1 MPRTPW
7 IRLIFALSAISCLP
21 VASATA
27 QRGPYGYGY
36 GWGAY
41 PYNLDSAY
49 NTSRQIASQ
58 QHLAAQK
65 HAFQQSARTEGSI
78 RNTLSSEARRATQGI
93 TAQQQGAKDW
103 WFKQEQR
110 KLAERK
116 QQTQQLAALR
126 ASGFVDPN
134 AADPAAA
141 AAPEPELAHPQS
153 QPAQT
158 GVTPWPNLLRDS
170 RFEASRAKLEAVF
183 REWKSPKHPLTPEQ
197 YRKILDGIGEMKTT
211 LRDMA
216 HDITAAEYLATEKY
230 LDGLVYEARAAVQKT
245 ETPEATPATTGKS
258 QPEK

>member
-7 IRLIFALSAISCLP
+7 IRLVLAMSVISCLP
-21 VASATA
+21 IASATA
-27 QRGPYGYGY
+27 QRGPYGYGS

-49 NTSRQIASQ
+49 NTSRKIASQ

-65 HAFQQSARTEGSI
+65 HAFQQSAQMQQGI
-78 RNTLSSEARRATQGI
+78 RGTLSSEARRTTQGI

-116 QQTQQLAALR
+116 QRPQQLAAAR
-126 ASGFVDPN
+126 VPMYADPN
-134 AADPAAA
+134 ATDPAT
-141 AAPEPELAHPQS
+141 APREPARPQP
-153 QPAQT
+153 QPAQP

-197 YRKILDGIGEMKTT
+197 YREILDGVGQMKTT

-230 LDGLVYEARAAVQKT
+230 LDGLVYEARAAVTKG
-245 ETPEATPATTGKS
+245 E
-258 QPEK
+258 PEKSGAAEPPGR

>member
-1 MPRTPW
+1 MPRTAR
-7 IRLIFALSAISCLP
+7 IRLVLAMSVIGCLP
-21 VASATA
+21 IATATA

-49 NTSRQIASQ
+49 NTSRRIASQ

-65 HAFQQSARTEGSI
+65 HAFQQSARVQEDIHGA
-78 RNTLSSEARRATQGI
+78 LSSQARSTTQGLA
-93 TAQQQGAKDW
+93 AQQQGARDW

-116 QQTQQLAALR
+116 QRDQPLAALR
-126 ASGFVDPN
+126 ASGSVDPN
-134 AADPAAA
+134 AADPAAVA
-141 AAPEPELAHPQS
+141 PRKLARPQPEPA
-153 QPAQT
+153 QP

-170 RFEASRAKLEAVF
+170 RFEASRTKLEAVF

-197 YRKILDGIGEMKTT
+197 YRTILEGISEMKTT
-211 LRDMA
+211 LRNMA

-230 LDGLVYEARAAVQKT
+230 LDGLVYEARAAVRKV
-245 ETPEATPATTGKS
+245 EKPKAVPATTGEAK
-258 QPEK
+258 PGA